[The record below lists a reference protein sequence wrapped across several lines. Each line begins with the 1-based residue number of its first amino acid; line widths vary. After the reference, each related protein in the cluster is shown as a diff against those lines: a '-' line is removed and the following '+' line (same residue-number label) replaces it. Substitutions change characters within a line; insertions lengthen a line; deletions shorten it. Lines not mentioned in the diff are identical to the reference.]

1 MKAVVLENR
10 DGIAAVL
17 LEDGTVVKVS
27 REYEVGS
34 TIELTPDML
43 SEGPEKKGKS
53 VFVRTKKM
61 RMLLAAAAAV
71 LLLLTAGGVG
81 YLTLVPYSTVTV
93 EASEKIIYTLNRLDR
108 VISVSSETDAGRKIA
123 AALEKEGIQNATLSD
138 AINKTMAAFYK
149 NNIISEDSD
158 VKVAAVSGSEQHA
171 GKLAEDAQKAI
182 DGYEE
187 NAVPPAAVTPGI
199 QPTESVPGGGGTQPG
214 GGVADGD
221 AGIPESP
228 GAQNDDGD
236 AGTAGNNGGTVDN
249 NGGTVDNNGGT
260 TGNDGGTTGGNG
272 ETAGSNGGTTGG
284 NGETAGSNGET
295 TGGNGGTAG
304 SNGGITGGT
313 AGNNGGTAGNNG
325 GTAGSN
331 AGITGGTAGN
341 NGGTAGNDGGT
352 TGGNSGTADNNAGIT
367 AERLAAMPG

>member
-43 SEGPEKKGKS
+43 SEVPETKGKS
-53 VFVRTKKM
+53 IFTHAKKM
-61 RMLLAAAAAV
+61 RIFLAAAAAV

-123 AALEKEGIQNATLSD
+123 AALEKESIQNATLSD
-138 AINKTMAAFYK
+138 AIDKTMEAFYK

-199 QPTESVPGGGGTQPG
+199 LPTESVPGGGGTQPG

-260 TGNDGGTTGGNG
+260 VDNNGGTVNNNGGTTGNDGGTTGGNG
-272 ETAGSNGGTTGG
+272 ETTGG
-284 NGETAGSNGET
+284 NGGTAGNNGGT

-304 SNGGITGGT
+304 SNGGT

-341 NGGTAGNDGGT
+341 NGGTAGNNGGT
-352 TGGNSGTADNNAGIT
+352 GGTNGEKAVDNVGRTGSSGQ
-367 AERLAAMPG
+367 